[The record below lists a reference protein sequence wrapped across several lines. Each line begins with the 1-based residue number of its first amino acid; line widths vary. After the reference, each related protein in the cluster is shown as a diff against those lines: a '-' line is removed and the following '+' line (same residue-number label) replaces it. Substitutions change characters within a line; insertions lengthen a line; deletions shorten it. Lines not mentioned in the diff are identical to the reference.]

1 MPAPLRVC
9 AVSYLNTA
17 PLVWGL
23 THGPQ
28 HGVFDLRFTLPS
40 ECADA
45 LREDR
50 ADIGLIPV
58 IELARQPD
66 LVVVPGS
73 AIACT
78 GPVRSILLISKK
90 PLGAIE
96 SFAADLG
103 SRSSVAMT
111 QTLLAR
117 KHGIRPKVLPH
128 RADLDAML
136 DLADA
141 ALIIGDP
148 ALRIDPEMT
157 EHRGRPVHV
166 FDMGGEWVETVGL
179 PMVFA
184 VWAVKQDLADP
195 KLAAIFA
202 ESAAYGRERLE
213 EIVAEESR
221 NRDMP
226 AELVRRYVNEYIS
239 YDLGDD
245 ERRSMAFF
253 LRAAAEIGVV
263 EGGREPRF
271 LDAGAG
277 NTQVPGVAHGASR
290 MCQSPSDAFP
300 VG

>member
-1 MPAPLRVC
+1 MSASLRVC

-28 HGVFDLRFTLPS
+28 QGVFDLRFTLPS

-45 LREDR
+45 LREGR

-90 PLGAIE
+90 PLAAIE
-96 SFAADLG
+96 SFAADIG

-111 QTLLAR
+111 QTLLAQ
-117 KHGIRPKVLPH
+117 KHGIRPTVIPH
-128 RADLDAML
+128 KADLDAML
-136 DLADA
+136 EIADA

-148 ALRIDPEMT
+148 ALHIDPEMT

-166 FDMGGEWVETVGL
+166 YDMGGEWVETTGL

-184 VWAVKQDLADP
+184 VWAVKEDLADP
-195 KLAAIFA
+195 KLTAIFA
-202 ESAAYGRERLE
+202 ESAAYGRDRLE
-213 EIVAEESR
+213 EIVAEEAP

-226 AELVRRYVNEYIS
+226 ADLVRRYVNEYIS
-239 YDLGDD
+239 YDLGED
-245 ERRSMAFF
+245 ERLSMSLF
-253 LRAAAEIGVV
+253 LRSAGEIGVV
-263 EGGREPRF
+263 EPGRAPRF
-271 LDAGAG
+271 LETAAL
-277 NTQVPGVAHGASR
+277 TE
-290 MCQSPSDAFP
+290 
-300 VG
+300 